1 MVLEG
6 QLFLFDVPVHGLPVG
21 TLDLL
26 GVLFPGANSGAVTS
40 CCFYGCSPLGLP
52 VISSLCG
59 KSRNTQARLITV
71 NKLGSLRS
79 DGSPTAG
86 PSTAK
91 AHLLNHSSMFRQ
103 QRTVLRI
110 PFLLLPLLAMRTTRT
125 TRRPGVS
132 PSHHWCCQVTR
143 SASSFL

>member
-1 MVLEG
+1 MLEG

-26 GVLFPGANSGAVTS
+26 GVLFPGANSVASMVAFLKG
-40 CCFYGCSPLGLP
+40 P
-52 VISSLCG
+52 SSDF
-59 KSRNTQARLITV
+59 KSVWEITEHPSQV

-79 DGSPTAG
+79 EFGCPTAG

-91 AHLLNHSSMFRQ
+91 AHLLNHCSMFRQ

-110 PFLLLPLLAMRTTRT
+110 PFLLLPLLATRT